1 MMVETVY
8 SFYANSAA
16 FFLFQCF
23 RIYLHVNVC
32 FLVCANSLYLTV
44 IVWIKHSELNM
55 KSAFLTQPEAYSCTC
70 GLLIPWLLL
79 NIKSVN
85 RVPYL
90 DVCAVGIHDLAK
102 WHSGHISP
110 ELKCLTKY
118 DRLLILRGRRRKS
131 CHTWSKSLFIYTKE
145 KRINFVGTGSSL
157 KLHSHQK
164 HCKNIVIVE

>member
-1 MMVETVY
+1 M
-8 SFYANSAA
+8 
-16 FFLFQCF
+16 
-23 RIYLHVNVC
+23 
-32 FLVCANSLYLTV
+32 
-44 IVWIKHSELNM
+44 WIKHSELNM

-90 DVCAVGIHDLAK
+90 DVCAVSIHDLAK
-102 WHSGHISP
+102 WQSGHISP

-118 DRLLILRGRRRKS
+118 DRLLILRKRRRKA
-131 CHTWSKSLFIYTKE
+131 CHTWSTSLFIYTKE

-157 KLHSHQK
+157 KLHSLK
-164 HCKNIVIVE
+164 TYCKNIVIVQQHFHETFHLFHPPPPPPPSSD